1 MRVLFVA
8 PPDLKSHL
16 YIMTPLAWA
25 LRTAGHDVR
34 VACQPDS
41 AEALAQAGLTAVLA
55 GEPMA
60 ETLAEVD
67 EQSEPPKR
75 QAPPATLP
83 VQTDYARDDPYAE
96 LEYLTTN
103 LLPFLHT
110 DAMLTD
116 LIGFARAWRPDL
128 VLWDAMTYAGPVVA
142 RACGAAHARILFG
155 TDAFVQLWEAVRAAG
170 GSRPD
175 PMRTW
180 LEPLLR
186 THGGGPF
193 ADDVVHGQW
202 TIDTMPPWTWR
213 PSAPHYIRMRH
224 LAFNGPSVVPR
235 WLYEPPA
242 RPRVCITLGMTHR
255 EADVAE
261 ASAADLLEA
270 VGDLD
275 VEVVATMSAEQLAS
289 APRIPDNVRAVDFV
303 PMNVLL
309 PTCSAIVHHGGSST
323 MASAFEHAVPQ
334 LIVPSAYWSEKWFGP
349 VAQANGLQERGAGV
363 WLAYDSDYLTAAGL
377 REDLMRVLKDPSF
390 KENAVR
396 LRTEMMG
403 LPTPNEVVPAV
414 EKLTAA
420 YRRAV

>member
-34 VACQPDS
+34 VACQPGS
-41 AEALAQAGLTAVLA
+41 TEALAQAGLTAVLA

-67 EQSEPPKR
+67 EMSEPPKR
-75 QAPPATLP
+75 QAAPATLP

-110 DAMLTD
+110 DEMLTD

-175 PMRTW
+175 PMRAW

-186 THGGGPF
+186 THGGGAF

-213 PSAPHYIRMRH
+213 PSSPHYIRMRH

-235 WLYEPPA
+235 WLYEPPV
-242 RPRVCITLGMTHR
+242 RPRVCVTLGMTHR

-261 ASAADLLEA
+261 ASAVDLLEA

-275 VEVVATMSAEQLAS
+275 IEVVATMSAEQLAS
-289 APRIPDNVRAVDFV
+289 VPRIPDNVRVVDFV

-363 WLAYDSDYLTAAGL
+363 WLAYDSDHLTRAGL

-420 YRRAV
+420 YRRAG

>member
-1 MRVLFVA
+1 MRVLFIA
-8 PPDLKSHL
+8 PPALKSHL

-34 VACQPDS
+34 VASQPDS

-60 ETLAEVD
+60 ETLGAVD
-67 EQSEPPKR
+67 EESEPPKR
-75 QAPPATLP
+75 SVPPAELP
-83 VQTDYARDDPYAE
+83 VQADYARDDPYAE

-103 LLPFLHT
+103 LLPFLYT
-110 DAMLTD
+110 DTMLAD
-116 LIGFARAWRPDL
+116 LIGFARSWRPDL
-128 VLWDAMTYAGPVVA
+128 VIWDAMTYAGPVVA

-155 TDAFVQLWEAVRAAG
+155 TDAFVQLWEAVRATGDA
-170 GSRPD
+170 RPD
-175 PMRTW
+175 PMRAW
-180 LEPLLR
+180 LEPLVR
-186 THGGGPF
+186 EHGGGAF
-193 ADDVVHGQW
+193 ADDVVHGHW

-213 PSAPHYIRMRH
+213 PSAPHYVPMRH

-235 WLYEPPA
+235 WLYEPPS
-242 RPRVCITLGMTHR
+242 RPRVCVTLGMTHR

-261 ASAADLLEA
+261 ASAADLLDA

-275 VEVVATMSAEQLAS
+275 VEVVATMSAEQLATV
-289 APRIPDNVRAVDFV
+289 PRVPDNVRVVDFV

-323 MASAFEHAVPQ
+323 MASAFEHGVPQ

-349 VAQANGLQERGAGV
+349 VAQANGLRERGAGV
-363 WLAYDSDYLTAAGL
+363 WLAYDSDHLTAAGL
-377 REDLMRVLKDPSF
+377 REHLLRVLKDPSF

-396 LRTEMMG
+396 LRTEMLG
-403 LPTPNEVVPAV
+403 LPTPNDVVPAL
-414 EKLTAA
+414 EKLASA
-420 YRRAV
+420 HRPAR

>member
-34 VACQPDS
+34 VACQPGS
-41 AEALAQAGLTAVLA
+41 TEALAQAGLTAVLA

-67 EQSEPPKR
+67 EMSEPPKR
-75 QAPPATLP
+75 QAAPATLP

-110 DAMLTD
+110 DEMLTD

-175 PMRTW
+175 PMRAW

-186 THGGGPF
+186 THGGGAF

-213 PSAPHYIRMRH
+213 PSSPHYIRMRH

-235 WLYEPPA
+235 WLYEPPV
-242 RPRVCITLGMTHR
+242 RPRVCVTLGMTHR

-261 ASAADLLEA
+261 ASAVDLLEA

-275 VEVVATMSAEQLAS
+275 IEVVATMSAEQLAS
-289 APRIPDNVRAVDFV
+289 VPRIPDNVRVVDFV

-363 WLAYDSDYLTAAGL
+363 WLAYDSDYLTPAGL

-420 YRRAV
+420 YRRAG

>member
-34 VACQPDS
+34 VACQPGS
-41 AEALAQAGLTAVLA
+41 TEALAQAGLTAVLA

-67 EQSEPPKR
+67 EMSEPPKR
-75 QAPPATLP
+75 QAAPATLP
-83 VQTDYARDDPYAE
+83 LQTDYARDDPYAE

-110 DAMLTD
+110 DEMLTD

-175 PMRTW
+175 PMRAW

-186 THGGGPF
+186 THGGGAF

-213 PSAPHYIRMRH
+213 PSSPHYIRMRH

-235 WLYEPPA
+235 WLYEPPV
-242 RPRVCITLGMTHR
+242 RPRVCVTLGMTHR

-261 ASAADLLEA
+261 ASAVDLLEA

-275 VEVVATMSAEQLAS
+275 IEVVATMSAEQLAS
-289 APRIPDNVRAVDFV
+289 VPRIPDNVRVVDFV

-363 WLAYDSDYLTAAGL
+363 WLAYDSDRLTPAGL

-420 YRRAV
+420 YRRAG